1 MSDKKSSDKQ
11 SQRFRLATSRL
22 ASYNSQNRQTAAWW
36 VEKNV
41 ARKSKFSWRGAT
53 APSLPRRHCMQ
64 AKAIADSFS
73 FIAQSTFITSDKCQ
87 GIKAKTKHSG
97 LRSRP
102 RPQCFVLTVQTT
114 ALNDPIHACLVSS
127 LELQLGLNV
136 FTIVQYISIQFYVHY
151 YTCM

>member
-11 SQRFRLATSRL
+11 SQRFKLVTSRL

-36 VEKNV
+36 VEKRWPESPNFPGGV
-41 ARKSKFSWRGAT
+41 QLP
-53 APSLPRRHCMQ
+53 PSLPRRHCMQ

-87 GIKAKTKHSG
+87 GIKAKTKDSG

-102 RPQCFVLTVQTT
+102 RPQCFVLKVQTN
-114 ALNDPIHACLVSS
+114 LLDDPIHAYLVSS

-136 FTIVQYISIQFYVHY
+136 FTIVY
-151 YTCM
+151 